1 MAIVR
6 TTITAPAITSWASLG
21 NSATA
26 VASSASITVGTTTNV
41 VDHQIQLKIV
51 GPTTMTASSTTVL
64 NIFLYGSND
73 GTGWTSGNTTNELI
87 DGTDKA
93 ITLSSNGN
101 NGIYAGQIL
110 LHTTSAGTS
119 ITYFSKVISVA
130 ALFGTLPEKYVVVI
144 QNQSSATLSTGHAI
158 TIIETSYS

>member
-26 VASSASITVGTTTNV
+26 VASSAAVTVGTSTNV
-41 VDHQIQLKIV
+41 TDHQIQLKIV
-51 GPTTMTASSTTVL
+51 GPTTMTASATTVV
-64 NIFLYGSND
+64 NIFIYGSND
-73 GTGWTSGNTTNELI
+73 GTGWTSGSTTNELI

-110 LHTTSAGTS
+110 LHTTSSGS
-119 ITYFSKVISVA
+119 SVTYYSKVISVA

-158 TIIETSYS
+158 TVIETSYS